1 MNPVRFL
8 KDFRLIMF
16 LVLNNHEEDKLA
28 ISAWVN
34 NKLVQRNYIVKKNN
48 DFLLCLEKFLS
59 SQKSTLK
66 DLVGLGVVMGV
77 GRFTATR
84 LLVTMVNTL
93 SYSLKIPV
101 LKLDNNFD
109 IQVATAEAKQAKAGE
124 YILPIYSSEPHIN
137 SKSK

>member
-8 KDFRLIMF
+8 KDFRLTMF
-16 LVLNNHEEDKLA
+16 LVLNNYEEDKLA
-28 ISAWVN
+28 ISAWVD
-34 NKLVQRNYIVKKNN
+34 NKLVQRNYVVKKNN

-66 DLVGLGVVMGV
+66 DLTGLGVVMGV

-84 LLVTMVNTL
+84 LLVTMSNTL
-93 SYSLKIPV
+93 VYSLKIPV
-101 LKLDNNFD
+101 LRLDYDFD
-109 IQVATAEAKQAKAGE
+109 MQLALKQIKQVKAGE
-124 YILPIYSSEPHIN
+124 YILPVYSSEPHIN

>member
-1 MNPVRFL
+1 
-8 KDFRLIMF
+8 MF
-16 LVLNNHEEDKLA
+16 LVFNNHEEDKLA
-28 ISAWVN
+28 ISAWVD
-34 NKLVQRNYIVKKNN
+34 NKFVQRNYIVKKNN

-59 SQKSTLK
+59 SQKFTLK
-66 DLVGLGVVMGV
+66 DLTGLGVVMGV

-84 LLVTMVNTL
+84 LLVTMANTL
-93 SYSLKIPV
+93 AYSLKIPI

-109 IQVATAEAKQAKAGE
+109 MQTALKQIKQAKTGE

>member
-1 MNPVRFL
+1 
-8 KDFRLIMF
+8 MF
-16 LVLNNHEEDKLA
+16 VALNNYEEDKLV

-48 DFLLCLEKFLS
+48 DFLLSLEKFLS
-59 SQKSTLK
+59 SQKATLN

-93 SYSLKIPV
+93 SYSLIIPV
-101 LKLDNNFD
+101 LRLENNFD
-109 IQVATAEAKQAKAGE
+109 IQVAFAKGGQAKVGE
-124 YILPIYSSEPHIN
+124 YILPIYSSEPHIY